1 MGTEKELKTFVKWSG
16 GPSLWLGEREPQARI
31 REVFKNLSEDQRTSI
46 DLLMTEV
53 MNEHSSITYSS
64 HPIPLNE
71 EHMEELLKILHM
83 GESKLI
89 ERWATV
95 IL

>member
-1 MGTEKELKTFVKWSG
+1 MRANELKAFVKWSG
-16 GPSLWLGEREPQARI
+16 GPSLWLGEREPRARVG
-31 REVFKNLSEDQRTSI
+31 EVIEDLSEDQKTSI

-71 EHMEELLKILHM
+71 GHMEKLLKILHRDKS
-83 GESKLI
+83 ELFA
-89 ERWATV
+89 RWAAF